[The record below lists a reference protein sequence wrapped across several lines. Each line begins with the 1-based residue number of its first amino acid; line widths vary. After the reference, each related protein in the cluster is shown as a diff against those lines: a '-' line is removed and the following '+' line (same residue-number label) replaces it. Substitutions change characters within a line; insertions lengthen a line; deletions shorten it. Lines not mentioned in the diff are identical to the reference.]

1 MMPMAPM
8 PPSDF
13 LALVVYLC
21 VLLTIAIYV
30 PVKLVAK
37 FRRLRRARTH
47 LTCRICGFRFLRRD
61 AEGTCP
67 HCKSR
72 N

>member
-1 MMPMAPM
+1 M

-13 LALVVYLC
+13 FALVVMLG
-21 VLLTIAIYV
+21 VLLVICIFV

-37 FRRLRRARTH
+37 WRRVQHARTH

-61 AEGTCP
+61 DVGTCP
-67 HCKSR
+67 HCQSH

>member
-1 MMPMAPM
+1 MIPAAM

-13 LALVVYLC
+13 LALLVYAGI
-21 VLLTIAIYV
+21 LLTICIYV
-30 PVKLVAK
+30 PVKLVSK
-37 FRRLRRARTH
+37 WRRIRRARTH

-67 HCKSR
+67 HCHSC

>member
-1 MMPMAPM
+1 MSLEPM

-13 LALVVYLC
+13 FALVVMLG
-21 VLLTIAIYV
+21 VLLVICIFV

-37 FRRLRRARTH
+37 WRRVQHARTH

-61 AEGTCP
+61 DVGTCP
-67 HCKSR
+67 HCQSH

>member
-1 MMPMAPM
+1 MSLEPT
-8 PPSDF
+8 PPSEF
-13 LALVVYLC
+13 FALVVMLG
-21 VLLTIAIYV
+21 VLLVICIFV

-37 FRRLRRARTH
+37 WRRVQHARTH

-61 AEGTCP
+61 DEGICP
-67 HCKSR
+67 HCQSR

>member
-1 MMPMAPM
+1 MSLEPML
-8 PPSDF
+8 PSDF
-13 LALVVYLC
+13 FALVVMLG
-21 VLLTIAIYV
+21 VLLVICIFV

-37 FRRLRRARTH
+37 WRRVQHARTH

-61 AEGTCP
+61 DVGTCP
-67 HCKSR
+67 HCQSH

>member
-1 MMPMAPM
+1 ML
-8 PPSDF
+8 PSDF
-13 LALVVYLC
+13 LALVVMLG
-21 VLLTIAIYV
+21 VLLVICIFV

-37 FRRLRRARTH
+37 WRRLQHARTH

-61 AEGTCP
+61 AEGICP
-67 HCKSR
+67 HCQSR

>member
-1 MMPMAPM
+1 MSLEPM

-13 LALVVYLC
+13 FALVVMLG
-21 VLLTIAIYV
+21 VLLVICIFV

-37 FRRLRRARTH
+37 WRRIQRARTH
-47 LTCRICGFRFLRRD
+47 LTCRLCGFRFLRRD
-61 AEGTCP
+61 DEGICP
-67 HCKSR
+67 HCKAR

>member
-1 MMPMAPM
+1 MSFAPM

-13 LALVVYLC
+13 FALVVMLG
-21 VLLTIAIYV
+21 VLLVICIFV

-37 FRRLRRARTH
+37 WRRVQHARTH

-61 AEGTCP
+61 DEGICP
-67 HCKSR
+67 HCQSR

>member
-1 MMPMAPM
+1 MMFIEPML
-8 PPSDF
+8 PSEF
-13 LALVVYLC
+13 LAVLVYMG
-21 VLLTIAIYV
+21 VLLTICIYV

-37 FRRLRRARTH
+37 YRRARRARTH

-61 AEGTCP
+61 DAGTCP
-67 HCKSR
+67 HCQSR

>member
-1 MMPMAPM
+1 MMLIAPM
-8 PPSDF
+8 LPSDF
-13 LALVVYLC
+13 LTLVVYLG

-47 LTCRICGFRFLRRD
+47 LICRICGFRFMRRD

-67 HCKSR
+67 HCQSR